1 MRPERLL
8 AFKHHNILKKSNNFR
23 YERSFGW
30 FCLYLSG
37 IHNLFKIW
45 CFEEIWIFWNRIEM
59 VGVPPVTA
67 NALKF
72 LLSTMQRSN
81 EVRNL
86 RYDSIK
92 SGESVWQMERHETK
106 NRTMHRVP
114 LNRYTISSLVHPLQT
129 FPPLKNWEHDLYRL
143 AYSRLSIIMVI
154 ESVTDYYCSHFI

>member
-1 MRPERLL
+1 
-8 AFKHHNILKKSNNFR
+8 
-23 YERSFGW
+23 
-30 FCLYLSG
+30 
-37 IHNLFKIW
+37 
-45 CFEEIWIFWNRIEM
+45 M

-72 LLSTMQRSN
+72 LLSAMQRSN

-114 LNRYTISSLVHPLQT
+114 LNRNAISSLVHPLQT
-129 FPPLKNWEHDLYRL
+129 FPPLKN
-143 AYSRLSIIMVI
+143 
-154 ESVTDYYCSHFI
+154 